1 MANGFISHR
10 LSDTVMALRLRDDLE
25 ARGHRLW
32 FDALE
37 IDVGDSIVAKMDSG
51 LASASHLL
59 LCLSA
64 SGVDTPWISR
74 EWMSALARQMNGA
87 DIKLLPVLLPG
98 GSIPVLLADVRY
110 ADLRSDWE
118 DGINNLDEALSK

>member
-1 MANGFISHR
+1 MASGFISHR
-10 LSDTVMALRLRDDLE
+10 SSDTVMALRLKDDLE

-32 FDALE
+32 IDALE
-37 IDVGDSIVAKMDSG
+37 IDVGDSIVAKMDAG

-64 SGVDTPWISR
+64 SGVDAPWISR

-98 GSIPVLLADVRY
+98 GSIPGLLADVRY
-110 ADLRSDWE
+110 ADLRSDWK
-118 DGINNLDEALSK
+118 DGITDLDEALSK

>member
-1 MANGFISHR
+1 
-10 LSDTVMALRLRDDLE
+10 MALRLRDDLE